1 MRGPF
6 ATRRPAPTVGVVQG
20 PLTRLSLLA
29 ILPVLLLLVPAAP
42 AHAASLL
49 DDCQDGRIDGTYSQA
64 DYRRALGNIP
74 SDFDQYTD
82 CRRVIR
88 RAQLAAAGGGSDPG
102 GGEGGGT
109 AGAGG
114 SGGAAGGGTSTEAP
128 TSALRADPLE
138 SATPEERR
146 AYEQATTGGGS
157 PVRVGRAAVRP
168 GATGAD
174 AAAGDIPGPL
184 LALLALLAVAGLA
197 YGAAVTRTRVLA
209 RRAG

>member
-1 MRGPF
+1 MK
-6 ATRRPAPTVGVVQG
+6 
-20 PLTRLSLLA
+20 RLSLLA
-29 ILPVLLLLVPAAP
+29 ILPVPLLLAMTAP

-49 DDCQDGRIDGTYSQA
+49 DDCQDGRIDGSYSQA
-64 DYRRALGNIP
+64 DYRRALRNIP

-102 GGEGGGT
+102 GAEGGGT

-114 SGGAAGGGTSTEAP
+114 TGGTGGGSGGATSTEAP

-146 AYEQATTGGGS
+146 AFEQATTGGGR
-157 PVRVGRAAVRP
+157 PVRVGQAAVRP

-197 YGAAVTRTRVLA
+197 YGAAVTRARVLA

>member
-1 MRGPF
+1 MK
-6 ATRRPAPTVGVVQG
+6 
-20 PLTRLSLLA
+20 RLSLLA
-29 ILPVLLLLVPAAP
+29 ILPVLLLLATAGP

-64 DYRRALGNIP
+64 DYRRALRNIP

-102 GGEGGGT
+102 GTQGGGT

-114 SGGAAGGGTSTEAP
+114 TGGGSGGGGTSTEAP

-146 AYEQATTGGGS
+146 AFERATTGGGV
-157 PVRVGRAAVRP
+157 PVRVGQAAVRP

-197 YGAAVTRTRVLA
+197 YGAAVTRARVLA

>member
-1 MRGPF
+1 MK
-6 ATRRPAPTVGVVQG
+6 
-20 PLTRLSLLA
+20 RLSLLA
-29 ILPVLLLLVPAAP
+29 ILPVLLVIAGPAHP

-64 DYRRALGNIP
+64 DFRRALRNIP

-88 RAQLAAAGGGSDPG
+88 RAQLAAAGRGSEPG
-102 GGEGGGT
+102 GGDGGGT

-114 SGGAAGGGTSTEAP
+114 GSGGAGGGGTSTEAP

-146 AYEQATTGGGS
+146 AFEQATTRGGG

-168 GATGAD
+168 GATGAE
-174 AAAGDIPGPL
+174 AAAGDLPGPL

-197 YGAAVTRTRVLA
+197 YGAAATRARVLA

>member
-1 MRGPF
+1 MK
-6 ATRRPAPTVGVVQG
+6 
-20 PLTRLSLLA
+20 RLSLLA
-29 ILPVLLLLVPAAP
+29 ILPVPLLLAMTAP

-64 DYRRALGNIP
+64 DYRRALRNIP

-102 GGEGGGT
+102 GAEGGGT

-114 SGGAAGGGTSTEAP
+114 TGGTGGATSTEAP

-146 AYEQATTGGGS
+146 AFEQATTGGGR
-157 PVRVGRAAVRP
+157 PVRVGQAAVRP

-197 YGAAVTRTRVLA
+197 YGAAVTRARVLA

>member
-1 MRGPF
+1 MK
-6 ATRRPAPTVGVVQG
+6 
-20 PLTRLSLLA
+20 RLSLLV
-29 ILPVLLLLVPAAP
+29 ILPVLLLLAPAAP
-42 AHAASLL
+42 AQAASLL

-64 DYRRALGNIP
+64 DYRRALRNIP

-109 AGAGG
+109 TGAGGTGGG

-146 AYEQATTGGGS
+146 AFEQATTGGA
-157 PVRVGRAAVRP
+157 PVRVGQAAIRP

-197 YGAAVTRTRVLA
+197 YGAAVTRARVLA

>member
-1 MRGPF
+1 MK
-6 ATRRPAPTVGVVQG
+6 
-20 PLTRLSLLA
+20 RLSLLA
-29 ILPVLLLLVPAAP
+29 ILPVLLLLGPAAP

-64 DYRRALGNIP
+64 DFRRALRNIP

-88 RAQLAAAGGGSDPG
+88 RAQLAAAGGGSNAGGVDG
-102 GGEGGGT
+102 GGA
-109 AGAGG
+109 AGAGGPGGG

-128 TSALRADPLE
+128 TSALRPDPLE
-138 SATPEERR
+138 SATPDERR
-146 AYEQATTGGGS
+146 AFEQATTGGGA

-168 GATGAD
+168 GATGD
-174 AAAGDIPGPL
+174 EAAAGDLPGAL
-184 LALLALLAVAGLA
+184 VALLALLAVAGLA
-197 YGAAVTRTRVLA
+197 CGAAATRARVLA

>member
-1 MRGPF
+1 MK
-6 ATRRPAPTVGVVQG
+6 
-20 PLTRLSLLA
+20 RLSLLA
-29 ILPVLLLLVPAAP
+29 ILPVLLLLGPAAP

-64 DYRRALGNIP
+64 DFRRALRNIP

-88 RAQLAAAGGGSDPG
+88 RAQLAAAGGGSNAGGADG
-102 GGEGGGT
+102 GGA

-114 SGGAAGGGTSTEAP
+114 PGGRSGGAAGGGTSTEAP
-128 TSALRADPLE
+128 TSALRPDPLE
-138 SATPEERR
+138 SATPDERR
-146 AYEQATTGGGS
+146 AFEQATTGGGR
-157 PVRVGRAAVRP
+157 PVRVGQAAVRP

-197 YGAAVTRTRVLA
+197 YGAAVTRARVLA

>member
-1 MRGPF
+1 MK
-6 ATRRPAPTVGVVQG
+6 
-20 PLTRLSLLA
+20 RLSLLA
-29 ILPVLLLLVPAAP
+29 ILPVLLLLVPAGP

-64 DYRRALGNIP
+64 DYRRALRNIP

-88 RAQLAAAGGGSDPG
+88 RAQLAAAGGGSDHG
-102 GGEGGGT
+102 GGEGSGA

-114 SGGAAGGGTSTEAP
+114 TGGGAGGAAGGGTSTEAP

-146 AYEQATTGGGS
+146 AFEQATTGGGG
-157 PVRVGRAAVRP
+157 PVRVGQAAVRP
-168 GATGAD
+168 GAAGAD
-174 AAAGDIPGPL
+174 AAEGDLPGPL

-197 YGAAVTRTRVLA
+197 YGAAATRARVHA

>member
-1 MRGPF
+1 MK
-6 ATRRPAPTVGVVQG
+6 
-20 PLTRLSLLA
+20 RLSLLV
-29 ILPVLLLLVPAAP
+29 ILPVLLLLAPAAP

-64 DYRRALGNIP
+64 DYRRALRNIP

-102 GGEGGGT
+102 GAEAGGT

-114 SGGAAGGGTSTEAP
+114 VGGTGGGSGGGTSTEAP

-146 AYEQATTGGGS
+146 AFEQATTGGGR
-157 PVRVGRAAVRP
+157 PVRVGQAAVRP

-174 AAAGDIPGPL
+174 AAAGDVPGPL

-197 YGAAVTRTRVLA
+197 YGAAVTRARVLA

>member
-1 MRGPF
+1 MK
-6 ATRRPAPTVGVVQG
+6 
-20 PLTRLSLLA
+20 RLSLLV
-29 ILPVLLLLVPAAP
+29 ILPVLLLLAPAAP
-42 AHAASLL
+42 AQAASLL

-64 DYRRALGNIP
+64 DYRRALRNIP

-109 AGAGG
+109 TGAGGTGGG

-128 TSALRADPLE
+128 TSALRTDPLE

-146 AYEQATTGGGS
+146 AFEQATTGGA
-157 PVRVGRAAVRP
+157 PVRVGQAAIRP

-184 LALLALLAVAGLA
+184 LVLLALLAVAGLA
-197 YGAAVTRTRVLA
+197 YGAAVTRARVLA

>member
-1 MRGPF
+1 MK
-6 ATRRPAPTVGVVQG
+6 
-20 PLTRLSLLA
+20 RLSLLV
-29 ILPVLLLLVPAAP
+29 ILPVLLLLVPAGP

-64 DYRRALGNIP
+64 DYRRALRNIP

-102 GGEGGGT
+102 GGEGGT
-109 AGAGG
+109 TTGAGG
-114 SGGAAGGGTSTEAP
+114 AGGGSDGPASGGTSTEAP

-146 AYEQATTGGGS
+146 AFEQATTGGGG
-157 PVRVGRAAVRP
+157 PVRVGQAAVRP